1 VNGEDSLFD
10 VPPAAFGR
18 FNVLQQLGAGTTG
31 PIFRGEDPQTR
42 TPVVIKVLRM
52 NLPPKL
58 AEEVAKGLAQL
69 VDQLPAHVA
78 LAVPLA
84 SGLDARGPY
93 LVSRFTAGDS
103 LDVALRDYGPAAIE
117 DLVPRIRLLAE
128 ALDSA
133 AHAGF
138 VHGSLHPRDIVVS
151 AESTRLSG
159 VGVAP
164 LLARAGVAIPRRR
177 PYVAPE
183 ILGGSDPS
191 ASADQFALAALA
203 FEWMFGRK
211 ISGPAE
217 ARVDVPALPGVDSDA
232 LSGAFTTALAPDPG
246 ARFASS
252 EAFADAVSASVIRS
266 SAAVVS
272 TTPDPEL
279 GLLSPQDDVPSE
291 WFYPETAGASKVE
304 SLMNAESEAVP
315 AFSQEAVPAFSPET
329 VPAFSPEPLA
339 EPLLAPAPV
348 AWEPAA
354 LRPTKPERFGGG
366 VLILTLMI
374 GLAFGFA
381 AGYMARPR
389 ALQHP
394 MLAQPVPQGEVATTP
409 SPATSG
415 ESPRTEPVAPVE
427 KRETP
432 APPASPAAPPAPAT
446 PVPQPGRLLV
456 RSTPTGA
463 SVSVDG
469 VARGVTPLALRD
481 LELGARTVI
490 VAQNG
495 FIADEQRVVL
505 TKARPSR
512 SLEVR
517 LAAAPGGGKP
527 SPPARGVAAPRP
539 GAVKPPATPA
549 APAATSGSLFVDSRP
564 AGAEVAID
572 GKPSG
577 VTPLMIG
584 AIPPGDYV
592 VTIIL
597 KGYRPFS
604 TTVRVVAGERARAA
618 ASLSAVEQE

>member
-1 VNGEDSLFD
+1 MNGEDSLFD
-10 VPPAAFGR
+10 APPAAFGR

-31 PIFRGEDPQTR
+31 PIFRGEDPQTH

-52 NLPPKL
+52 NLPPKR
-58 AEEVAKGLAQL
+58 AEEVAQGLAQL
-69 VDQLPAHVA
+69 VDQLPTHVA

-84 SGLDARGPY
+84 SGLDASGPY
-93 LVSRFTAGDS
+93 LVSRFTTGDS
-103 LDVALRDYGPAAIE
+103 LDAALRDYGPAAIE
-117 DLVPRIRLLAE
+117 DLVPRLRLLAE

-151 AESTRLSG
+151 AESTHLSG

-164 LLARAGVAIPRRR
+164 MLARAGVAIPRRR
-177 PYVAPE
+177 PYAAPE

-211 ISGPAE
+211 IVGPAE

-232 LSGAFTTALAPDPG
+232 LSGAFTTALAPDPS
-246 ARFASS
+246 ARFESS
-252 EAFADAVSASVIRS
+252 EAFADAVSASVIGI
-266 SAAVVS
+266 SAAPVK
-272 TTPDPEL
+272 TTPDPDLEL
-279 GLLSPQDDVPSE
+279 LTPQAAAVPFDWPDPEIDDEP
-291 WFYPETAGASKVE
+291 KVE
-304 SLMNAESEAVP
+304 SLMNAASEPSA
-315 AFSQEAVPAFSPET
+315 AFSEEA
-329 VPAFSPEPLA
+329 SPEPLL
-339 EPLLAPAPV
+339 EPTPV
-348 AWEPAA
+348 AWQPTA
-354 LRPTKPERFGGG
+354 LRVKEPERWGGG
-366 VLILTLMI
+366 VLILTLI
-374 GLAFGFA
+374 VGLVFGFA

-394 MLAQPVPQGEVATTP
+394 VLAQPTPQGEVATTP
-409 SPATSG
+409 AA
-415 ESPRTEPVAPVE
+415 EAPVAPARKE
-427 KRETP
+427 P
-432 APPASPAAPPAPAT
+432 AVAVDKPEPPAAPAPASA
-446 PVPQPGRLLV
+446 PQPGRLLV
-456 RSTPTGA
+456 RSTPSGA

-490 VAQNG
+490 VAQRG
-495 FIADEQRVVL
+495 YIADEQRVVL

-517 LAAAPGGGKP
+517 LATAPGGGKP
-527 SPPARGVAAPRP
+527 LPPARGVTAAKPAV
-539 GAVKPPATPA
+539 AVKPPASPA
-549 APAATSGSLFVDSRP
+549 VTSGSLFVDSRP
-564 AGAEVAID
+564 TGAEVAID

-577 VTPLMIG
+577 VTPLVIG
-584 AIPPGDYV
+584 AISPGDYV

-618 ASLSAVEQE
+618 ASLSALEQE